1 MNEKEREEYL
11 EKYTQAKKKGIPFF
25 PDAIYKDAIISLLIF
40 IVLVGLAFFVGAQ
53 LEERADPLDTTYTP
67 RPEWYFLFLFQLLKY
82 FPGDLEV
89 IGVFVIPTLAILLLI
104 GLPFIDRNARRHF
117 SARLGVSAATAVA
130 VVGVIGLT
138 LVAMAEAPPPVEVA
152 GGDPVASLYTNN
164 CAPCHG
170 SRISVPTGLNLR
182 EVIARGRHE
191 GMPAWGGDL
200 TSDEID
206 ALAGFILSP
215 DGSTLFNQNCSACH
229 DVTELVSANPLDLTS
244 ALEEGTN
251 YPAHADLEIPEWTDA
266 LSKDERTA
274 LLNFLIA
281 PDGQRLFTL
290 NCSSCHGGSVAFDGT
305 EEQLRDI
312 IVQGGRHLEMP
323 SWRGTLHPNDLELL
337 AAYVVDPSAAPSGS
351 VLFERYCVTCHP
363 GPIPSASDRE
373 TAREIIATGGGHETM
388 PIWGDVLTDAQLNAL
403 VAYTSASSSGAPAQ
417 VGQTLFSENCAVC
430 HGDFGEGGVNPTR
443 PDDII
448 APISS
453 AEFLRTRDDITL
465 RSIIS
470 QGQPNI
476 GMSPFGTAFGGPLD
490 DDQID
495 AIIAFFRT
503 WEENPPVEFPPDVV
517 RGPIAATGSE
527 IFRDV
532 CSRCHGTGG
541 QGLIG
546 PILFGE
552 DFRPK
557 YTDQELFDTISLG
570 HEASAMIPWGE
581 ILTSDQIAQLVDYI
595 RQLDPNPPTP
605 ASTASASFA
614 GDVVPILEANCIF
627 CHGTMGGWDATT
639 YETVIHSGNNGPVV
653 IPGDSEASLLIEKLL
668 GTQTEGGIM
677 PPGGSLPE
685 SDIQLIIDWIDSGAQ
700 DN

>member
-1 MNEKEREEYL
+1 MNDKERQEYL
-11 EKYTQAKKKGIPFF
+11 EKYTQEKKKGVPFF

-40 IVLVGLAFFVGAQ
+40 IILVGLAFFVGAP
-53 LEERADPLDTTYTP
+53 LEERADPLDSTYTP

-89 IGVFVIPTLAILLLI
+89 IGVFVIPTIAILLLI
-104 GLPFIDRNARRHF
+104 GLPFIDRSAQRHF
-117 SARLGVSAATAVA
+117 TKRLGITAVA
-130 VVGVIGLT
+130 GLSVIGVVGLT
-138 LVAMAEAPPPVEVA
+138 LVAMSEAAPPAVVA
-152 GGDPVASLYTNN
+152 GGDPVASLYTDN
-164 CAPCHG
+164 CSPCHG
-170 SRISVPTGLNLR
+170 PRITVPTGLNLT

-215 DGSTLFNQNCSACH
+215 DGSSLFNQHCSACH
-229 DVTELVSANPLDLTS
+229 DVAELISADPLQLTS
-244 ALEEGTN
+244 ALQEGST
-251 YPAHADLEIPEWTDA
+251 YPPHREVDIPEWTEA
-266 LSKDERTA
+266 LTKDERTA
-274 LLNFLIA
+274 LLNFLVA

-290 NCSSCHGGSVAFDGT
+290 NCSSCHGRSVAFDGT
-305 EEQLRDI
+305 DEQLREI

-363 GPIPSASDRE
+363 GSVPSASERE
-373 TAREIIATGGGHETM
+373 TAKEIIATGGGHETM
-388 PIWGDVLTDAQLNAL
+388 PIWGDVLTDAQLDAL
-403 VAYTSASSSGAPAQ
+403 VDYTSASSSGAPVQ
-417 VGQTLFSENCAVC
+417 IGQTLFSENCAVC

-453 AEFLRTRDDITL
+453 AEFLKTRDDSTL

-476 GMSPFGTAFGGPLD
+476 GMSPFGTAYGGPLD

-495 AIIAFFRT
+495 AIIAFFRS
-503 WEENPPVEFPPDVV
+503 WEQNPPVEFPPEVV
-517 RGPIAATGSE
+517 QGPIAISGSE
-527 IFRDV
+527 IFQDV
-532 CSRCHGTGG
+532 CSRCHGSSGE
-541 QGLIG
+541 GLIG
-546 PILFGE
+546 PVLYGEGFRAKYNDQQLFE
-552 DFRPK
+552 
-557 YTDQELFDTISLG
+557 TISLG

-595 RQLDPNPPTP
+595 RKLDPAAPTP
-605 ASTASASFA
+605 AGEAVSFT
-614 GDVVPILEANCIF
+614 GDVVPILQENCTF

-639 YETVIHSGNNGPVV
+639 YEMVMNSGNNGPVV
-653 IPGDSEASLLIEKLL
+653 IPGDSEASLLTQKLL
-668 GTQTEGGIM
+668 GTQPEGTIM
-677 PPGGSLPE
+677 PPGGSLAE
-685 SDIQLIIDWIDSGAQ
+685 SDIQLIMDWIDSGAG